1 MEAGRDAD
9 TNAETDT
16 NTTADADTDA
26 DANANTD
33 TDAATT
39 PADRG
44 RSHALLYADPV
55 RPVMSHQR
63 VAVRCP
69 ACSPGSETAHEVL
82 NRGGQ
87 ATVRCS
93 DCGRVHKTTIET
105 ETTVERRV
113 IVSQE
118 GDSEEAFV
126 EIPPDEELSTGDE
139 FLVETETALLTAR
152 ITSLETTDGARVETA
167 VAADLKTL
175 WTRAVGNV
183 AVNLTLH
190 PKDGGHDET
199 RSVKLQVPGDESF
212 VVGETHEFG
221 GEEFTVERL
230 LVREDATGYD
240 RTGYDHPGDGV
251 PAKDLKRAYARDE
264 DARSRAWSGW

>member
-1 MEAGRDAD
+1 
-9 TNAETDT
+9 
-16 NTTADADTDA
+16 
-26 DANANTD
+26 
-33 TDAATT
+33 
-39 PADRG
+39 
-44 RSHALLYADPV
+44 
-55 RPVMSHQR
+55 MSHQR

-87 ATVRCS
+87 TTVRCG

-105 ETTVERRV
+105 EATVERRV

-126 EIPPDEELSTGDE
+126 EIPPDEGLSTGDE

-152 ITSLETTDGARVETA
+152 VTSLETTDGARVETA

-240 RTGYDHPGDGV
+240 RTGYDHPGDGA